1 MDTDA
6 FELDYGRRTAARLLD
21 NIARPAFLLTLNCT
35 LVHMNARGKRAI
47 ECKRG
52 LMTTPAGRFV
62 LEKRAE
68 TIKLHQIVSR
78 MLVNG
83 SEQSDFLIFSVSGEL
98 SPNSMLIHPMVVT
111 ADPIPFDQMPELA
124 RQVLVTVHYRQ
135 YSHLYSEER
144 VRAAFGFTSAE
155 SQVVLGL
162 VAGKKLSELAEETSR
177 SVHTVRLHLK
187 RALSKADCHSQ
198 SELMNVLFSTIGQPI

>member
-1 MDTDA
+1 
-6 FELDYGRRTAARLLD
+6 
-21 NIARPAFLLTLNCT
+21 
-35 LVHMNARGKRAI
+35 
-47 ECKRG
+47 
-52 LMTTPAGRFV
+52 
-62 LEKRAE
+62 
-68 TIKLHQIVSR
+68 
-78 MLVNG
+78 
-83 SEQSDFLIFSVSGEL
+83 
-98 SPNSMLIHPMVVT
+98 MLIHPMVVT
-111 ADPIPFDQMPELA
+111 ADPSAFVQMPELA
-124 RQVLVTVHYRQ
+124 RQVLITVHYRQ
-135 YSHLYSEER
+135 YSHVYSEER